1 MKKAQIAVLG
11 VAIAAGVAAYAL
23 MPGQEAPQIQVVNAP
38 PPQIIENDDVLVAA
52 NALDYGTTL
61 NETAVRWQSWPKSS
75 PIAGVIR
82 KSAVPNAVEELK
94 GSIVR
99 GHFMADEPIRRERL
113 VKGPTAGLM
122 STLVSPGFRAVAI
135 NIDSSGASTAGGFVL
150 PNDRVDILR
159 TSRDEDAVKAGQGDA
174 FITETILRNVKVLA
188 IGPNVQTEN
197 GKSVIVGSNATLEL
211 DPRQAEY
218 IIQAQRTG
226 QLSLIL
232 RALTDAAPDKA
243 AAENVFDNNK
253 SADDKSLTIIRYGV
267 SSTARA
273 K

>member
-82 KSAVPNAVEELK
+82 KSTVPNAVEELK

-150 PNDRVDILR
+150 PNDRVDIMKTYR
-159 TSRDEDAVKAGQGDA
+159 EEDGPKGAGDTQS
-174 FITETILRNVKVLA
+174 TETILRNIRVLA
-188 IGPNVQTEN
+188 IGQNVQDKN
-197 GKSVIVGSNATLEL
+197 GEKVVIGDTATLEVS
-211 DPRQAEY
+211 PAQAETLAL
-218 IIQAQRTG
+218 AQKTG
-226 QLSLIL
+226 SLSLAL
-232 RALTDAAPDKA
+232 RSL
-243 AAENVFDNNK
+243 
-253 SADDKSLTIIRYGV
+253 ADSNPAQADETASKDDTSITLVRYGV
-267 SSTARA
+267 ARQA
-273 K
+273 ARR

>member
-11 VAIAAGVAAYAL
+11 VAIAAGAAAYAL
-23 MPGQEAPQIQVVNAP
+23 APSPQAP
-38 PPQIIENDDVLVAA
+38 PPTASVQVAPPVIENDDVLVAA
-52 NALDYGTTL
+52 NGLDYGTTL
-61 NETAVRWQSWPKSS
+61 NETSIRWQTWPKSS

-82 KSAVPNAVEELK
+82 KSAVPNAIDELK
-94 GSIVR
+94 GSVVR
-99 GHFMADEPIRRERL
+99 GQFMADEPIRRERL

-122 STLVSPGFRAVAI
+122 STLVSPGHRAVAI
-135 NIDSSGASTAGGFVL
+135 NIDSSGASSAGGFVL

-159 TSRDEDAVKAGQGDA
+159 TSRDEDAVKAGQGDV
-174 FITETILRNVKVLA
+174 FITETIMRNVKVLA

-218 IIQAQRTG
+218 VIQAQRTG
-226 QLSLIL
+226 QLSLTL
-232 RALTDAAPDKA
+232 RSLTDAVQDTNVTDTQLDVKPD
-243 AAENVFDNNK
+243 DR
-253 SADDKSLTIIRYGV
+253 SLTIIRYGV
-267 SSTARA
+267 SSSARA